1 MTTKIKQAF
10 DAWET
15 SNDDAV
21 SVETGVE
28 ALDELVR
35 SCRGVPGTEALV
47 HAAEA
52 LRADYQSYGTDLFGA
67 NTERLHEAYR
77 DWEAANAV

>member
-35 SCRGVPGTEALV
+35 CCRGVPGTEALV
-47 HAAEA
+47 YAANW
-52 LRADYQSYGTDLFGA
+52 LRGDYVQRGTDPTGTA
-67 NTERLHEAYR
+67 TELLHEAYR